1 MAALSELGDSIFS
14 SSMDEPSYNIDDF
27 LRQDILIFSDID
39 DTIICSKGKWP
50 KGIDSGCGGEVL
62 NDEMYPRVGEFLKKI
77 GGNSIGILTAR
88 PEMLTGHLKEHFE
101 NSNEFSKNGLTI
113 GPILSGC
120 ITRSLVRG
128 FSNNSLGMCKY
139 IRLNDFIKAH
149 RDIHR
154 NRKRIIFVG
163 DNGQG
168 DEYAATLLLQNNEIY
183 KHIQKIYI
191 HRVQERAST
200 FEAGLLD
207 ISNNDGKVEYFNNY
221 GDLIDTMSVARGHK
235 RSRQRKNRTRR
246 RRRRRKSKARLP
258 RRKSRSK
265 QNKSNQ

>member
-14 SSMDEPSYNIDDF
+14 SSMDESSDNIDDF
-27 LRQDILIFSDID
+27 LRQDTLIFSDID

-50 KGIDSGCGGEVL
+50 KGIDSSCGGEVL
-62 NDEMYPRVGEFLKKI
+62 NDEMYPRVGEFLKNI

-101 NSNEFSKNGLTI
+101 NSSEFSNNGLTI

-128 FSNNSLGMCKY
+128 FSNYSLGMCKY
-139 IRLNDFIKAH
+139 IRLNDFIRAH
-149 RDIHR
+149 RVI
-154 NRKRIIFVG
+154 NRKWKRIIFVG

-183 KHIQKIYI
+183 RHIQKIYI
-191 HRVQERAST
+191 HRVRNKASP
-200 FEAGLLD
+200 FQAGLLD
-207 ISNNDGKVEYFNNY
+207 ISNNDGKVEYFDNY
-221 GDLIDTMSVARGHK
+221 GELIDTMSVAKGRK
-235 RSRQRKNRTRR
+235 RSRRRKKRTQR
-246 RRRRRKSKARLP
+246 RRRRRKNKERES

-265 QNKSNQ
+265 PNKSN

>member
-14 SSMDEPSYNIDDF
+14 SSMDESSDNIDDF
-27 LRQDILIFSDID
+27 LRQDTLIFSDID

-50 KGIDSGCGGEVL
+50 KGIDSSCGGEVL
-62 NDEMYPRVGEFLKKI
+62 NDEMYPRVGEFLKNI

-101 NSNEFSKNGLTI
+101 NSSEFSNNGLTI

-128 FSNNSLGMCKY
+128 FSNYSLGMCKY
-139 IRLNDFIKAH
+139 IRLNDFIRAH
-149 RDIHR
+149 RVI
-154 NRKRIIFVG
+154 NRKWKRIIFVG

-183 KHIQKIYI
+183 RHIQKIYI
-191 HRVQERAST
+191 HRVRNKASP
-200 FEAGLLD
+200 FQAGLLD
-207 ISNNDGKVEYFNNY
+207 ISNNDGKVEYFDNY
-221 GDLIDTMSVARGHK
+221 GELIDTMSVAKGRK
-235 RSRQRKNRTRR
+235 RSRRRKKRTQR
-246 RRRRRKSKARLP
+246 RRRRRKSKERES

-265 QNKSNQ
+265 SNKSN